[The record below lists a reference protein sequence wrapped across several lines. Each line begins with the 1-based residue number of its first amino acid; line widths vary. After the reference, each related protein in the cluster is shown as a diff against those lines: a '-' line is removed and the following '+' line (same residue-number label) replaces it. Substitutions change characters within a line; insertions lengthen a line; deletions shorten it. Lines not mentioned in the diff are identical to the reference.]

1 MTHVFV
7 RVEQSYHQPGWRRSM
22 EELQR
27 VLDTQVSQ
35 VSRVLSM
42 AFTVKGYINR

>member
-1 MTHVFV
+1 MMMMMIMMVMMMI

-27 VLDTQVSQ
+27 VLDTQV
-35 VSRVLSM
+35 LT
-42 AFTVKGYINR
+42 FTV